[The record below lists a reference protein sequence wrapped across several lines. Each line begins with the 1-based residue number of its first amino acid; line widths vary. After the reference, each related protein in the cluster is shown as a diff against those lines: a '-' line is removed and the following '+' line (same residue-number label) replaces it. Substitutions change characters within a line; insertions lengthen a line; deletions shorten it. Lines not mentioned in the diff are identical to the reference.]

1 MTTATEDMTRMT
13 NRLVEEALA
22 TLRAEAERQEIVNR
36 IYNVPQDALEAAKAA
51 RERLQAMDD
60 SPEMPS
66 WPLYDATTR
75 VARLCDDAA
84 EAAAWTRL
92 RIQFMSEEA

>member
-13 NRLVEEALA
+13 NRLVDEALA

-36 IYNVPQDALEAAKAA
+36 IYNVPRDAVDAAKAT

-66 WPLYDATTR
+66 VGYDATTR
-75 VARLCDDAA
+75 MTRLCDEAG